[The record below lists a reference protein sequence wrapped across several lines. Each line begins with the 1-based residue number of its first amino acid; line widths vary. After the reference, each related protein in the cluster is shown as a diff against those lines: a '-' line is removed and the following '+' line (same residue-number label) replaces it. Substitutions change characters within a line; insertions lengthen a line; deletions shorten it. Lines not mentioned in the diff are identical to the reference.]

1 MEVDILYSLVISVTV
16 PFRTKFPLESDTETT
31 ARTTADLS
39 LFLKFGSEASILAL
53 ATFWDVDNVMLRE
66 YWLSPRFSDRSGAL
80 ISTSLVLEGARTLS
94 PALCFPT
101 TVKDDDDSDGRRS
114 DFDLAT
120 SERIKWMSIIKQFNC
135 SLEFEK
141 FMKKCS
147 YSKNNNLLET
157 DRLETCLSLFDWY
170 WGLALGFS

>member
-1 MEVDILYSLVISVTV
+1 
-16 PFRTKFPLESDTETT
+16 
-31 ARTTADLS
+31 
-39 LFLKFGSEASILAL
+39 
-53 ATFWDVDNVMLRE
+53 MLRE

-120 SERIKWMSIIKQFNC
+120 F
-135 SLEFEK
+135 
-141 FMKKCS
+141 
-147 YSKNNNLLET
+147 ET

-170 WGLALGFS
+170 